1 MNQAEIKSLEALIR
15 RMSKRIGRSQGIGSD
30 SEASACPDEEKALR
44 RQLKCELKQGIKK
57 VMGPDGTKKEKKVK
71 KDKQEKATTE
81 TKRGGSASAS
91 GVHDGP

>member
-1 MNQAEIKSLEALIR
+1 MNQAEIKSLEALI
-15 RMSKRIGRSQGIGSD
+15 GRSQGIGSD
-30 SEASACPDEEKALR
+30 STASACSDEEKAPR

-57 VMGPDGTKKEKKVK
+57 VMGADGTKKEKKVK